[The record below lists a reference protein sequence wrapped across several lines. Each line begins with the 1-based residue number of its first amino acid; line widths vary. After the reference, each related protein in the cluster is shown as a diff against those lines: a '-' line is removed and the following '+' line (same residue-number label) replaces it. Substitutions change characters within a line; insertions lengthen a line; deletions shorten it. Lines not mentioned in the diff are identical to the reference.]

1 MERIMVKKFF
11 LSVFCVLFVL
21 SGLVYADNIADGLAR
36 LKNGDEETR
45 EEAAEYL
52 GNVGDERAVKALME
66 AMTDPSDDVREEA
79 IKSLGKV
86 GGPQCTPVLVKALK
100 DDQIG
105 VRSAAI
111 GALGKVGDVTAVD
124 SLQEIAAS
132 TWNPLLSQSAAKA
145 IMQIKNRTPKK

>member
-1 MERIMVKKFF
+1 MKKKFC
-11 LSVFCVLFVL
+11 LPVFCVLFAL
-21 SGLVYADNIADGLAR
+21 SGLVYADNIDNGIAK
-36 LKNGDEETR
+36 LKNGNEEAR

-52 GNVGDERAVKALME
+52 GNVGDERALKALMA

-86 GGPQCTPVLVKALK
+86 GGPQCTTALVKALR

-111 GALGKVGDVTAVD
+111 GALAKVGDDTAID
-124 SLQEIAAS
+124 SLQEIAAT
-132 TWNPLLSQSAAKA
+132 TWNPLLSQAASKA
-145 IMQIKNRTPKK
+145 IMQIKNRTPRE